1 MNDTRFLK
9 IVIVIL
15 LLINIG
21 SISFMWLHHPPPPP
35 MHERDALHFMIHELK
50 LSDAEQTQFETLK
63 KDHQQAMENFK
74 RTERNLHDKYFGLL
88 STASD
93 SMSVTQ
99 MADSISNNQKQI
111 ELLTFY
117 HFKKVRAILTSEQQ
131 KKFDEMIGN
140 ALGKMASPPPPHGR

>member
-35 MHERDALHFMIHELK
+35 PRDRDALHFMIHELK
-50 LSDAEQTQFETLK
+50 LSDAQQSQFEALK
-63 KDHQQAMENFK
+63 NEHQQSMENFK
-74 RTERNLHDKYFGLL
+74 RTERDLHDKYFSLL
-88 STASD
+88 HSNAD
-93 SMSVTQ
+93 SVTVNQ

-117 HFKKVRAILTSEQQ
+117 HFKKVRNILTSEQQ
-131 KKFDEMIGN
+131 KKFDELIGE
-140 ALGKMASPPPPHGR
+140 ALSKMAPPRPDK